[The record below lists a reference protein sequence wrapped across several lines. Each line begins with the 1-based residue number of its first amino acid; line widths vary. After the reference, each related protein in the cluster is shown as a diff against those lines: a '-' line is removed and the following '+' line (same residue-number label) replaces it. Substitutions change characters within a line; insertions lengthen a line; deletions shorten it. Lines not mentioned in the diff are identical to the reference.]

1 MYTAKQFRSYFF
13 RGMAALLP
21 TILTIWLFVACYNF
35 VQNNIST
42 HINRGLVYMF
52 LYASD
57 RYPAV
62 SDEELR
68 SYVIGHDQ
76 SWLNRPDELTQE
88 IKKSDV
94 LYAVR
99 QERLEQFWVAG
110 VGSVAG
116 FVIALVGVCFMGV
129 VLASVVGKA
138 LWLIIESVLVKTP
151 VLKSVYPHIKQ
162 MTDFLFSDQKVSFS
176 RVVGVQYPRK
186 GVWSVGMV
194 TGTGLR
200 RLGDAGGVEMLT
212 VFMPASPTPF
222 TGYIIMVPRDETVE
236 LDMPIEQ
243 AVRFFVSG
251 GVLSPGSCVSGVAA
265 EAVNHNGNKS
275 F

>member
-1 MYTAKQFRSYFF
+1 
-13 RGMAALLP
+13 
-21 TILTIWLFVACYNF
+21 
-35 VQNNIST
+35 
-42 HINRGLVYMF
+42 
-52 LYASD
+52 
-57 RYPAV
+57 
-62 SDEELR
+62 
-68 SYVIGHDQ
+68 
-76 SWLNRPDELTQE
+76 
-88 IKKSDV
+88 
-94 LYAVR
+94 
-99 QERLEQFWVAG
+99 VAG

-129 VLASVVGKA
+129 VLASVAGKA
-138 LWLIIESVLVKTP
+138 LWVIIESVLVKTP
-151 VLKSVYPHIKQ
+151 VLKSVYPHVKQ

-200 RLGDAGGVEMLT
+200 RLGDAGGIEMLT

-222 TGYIIMVPRDETVE
+222 TGYIIMVPRDETID

-251 GVLSPGSCVSGVAA
+251 GVLSPDSCVSGVVV
-265 EAVNHNGNKS
+265 ENTPCKGNKS

>member
-1 MYTAKQFRSYFF
+1 
-13 RGMAALLP
+13 
-21 TILTIWLFVACYNF
+21 
-35 VQNNIST
+35 
-42 HINRGLVYMF
+42 MF

-62 SDEELR
+62 SEDELK

-76 SWLNRPDELTQE
+76 SLLNRPDELTQE

-129 VLASVVGKA
+129 VLASVAGKA

-222 TGYIIMVPRDETVE
+222 TGYIIMVPRDETIE

-265 EAVNHNGNKS
+265 EAANHNGNKS